1 MNRIEEFARIFK
13 LPPAMTPY
21 VEFVVTRQEM
31 DLILWLGDDTAS
43 VGEIADMMDT
53 SSEEA
58 EAFLEKAYHRHV
70 VGREATDDG
79 ELRYSSGTFY
89 ERLNPLSMYEQWG
102 EVPAEARDAVIKWDM
117 EEFIRVW
124 EPAIREIQADPD
136 AAVMIPN
143 RDFLLLD
150 EALEMVEA
158 AEDHVVVPCDCR
170 AIVKACDRPLDNCVR
185 LDAGALATLEHG
197 LGRRV
202 SKEEMKRIVVEA
214 DRAGLM
220 HTGNK
225 DWRENGLYGFC
236 SCCACDCFPIRAA
249 MELDLEQRWPRSH
262 HLPVRDLESC
272 VHCGLCTERCH
283 FEAFYQSDETIEA
296 DGAEHHRVLFDAEK
310 CWGCGICATACP
322 ESAITM
328 VPRAYET
335 EAQE

>member
-1 MNRIEEFARIFK
+1 MNRIEEFARIFE
-13 LPPAMTPY
+13 LPPAMIPY
-21 VEFVVTRQEM
+21 VELVVTEQEM
-31 DLILWLGDDTAS
+31 DLVLRLGDDAAS
-43 VGEIADMMDT
+43 VEQVAHVMDMPLA
-53 SSEEA
+53 EA
-58 EAFLEKAYHRHV
+58 EAFLKKAYHRHV
-70 VGREATDDG
+70 VEREAADDG
-79 ELRYSSGTFY
+79 EVRYRAGTFY
-89 ERLNPLSMYEQWG
+89 DRLNPMSMYEQWG
-102 EVPAEARDAVIKWDM
+102 EVPAEARDAVIEWDM
-117 EEFIRVW
+117 EEFVRVW

-202 SKEEMKRIVVEA
+202 AKEEMKRIVVEA

-220 HTGNK
+220 HTGDR

-249 MELDLEQRWPRSH
+249 EQLDLEQAWPRSH
-262 HLPVRDLESC
+262 HVAARDLETC

-283 FEAFYQSDETIEA
+283 FEAFYRTEGTTA
-296 DGAEHHRVLFDAEK
+296 VDGAECRRVAFDVEK

-328 VPRAYET
+328 VPREDET
-335 EAQE
+335 EAQR

>member
-1 MNRIEEFARIFK
+1 MV
-13 LPPAMTPY
+13 PY
-21 VEFVVTRQEM
+21 VDLVVTEQEL
-31 DLILWLGDDTAS
+31 DLILRLGDDAAS
-43 VGEIADMMDT
+43 VEQVAEMMDMSLEDT
-53 SSEEA
+53 EG
-58 EAFLEKAYHRHV
+58 FLEKAYHRHV
-70 VGREATDDG
+70 VDREEADDG
-79 ELRYSSGTFY
+79 ELRYSPGTFY
-89 ERLNPLSMYEQWG
+89 ERLNPMSMYEQWG

-117 EEFIRVW
+117 EEFVRVW

-220 HTGNK
+220 HTGDK

-249 MELDLEQRWPRSH
+249 RELDLEQAWPRSH
-262 HLPVRDLESC
+262 YLPVRDLQQC

-283 FEAFYQSDETIEA
+283 FEAFYRAEARIEV
-296 DGAEHHRVLFDAEK
+296 DGVERRQVAFDVNE

-328 VPRAYET
+328 VARED
-335 EAQE
+335 EREGQG